1 MDDLLIRKIISDA
14 RSRLE
19 KSTLPGSKKKKR
31 TAKEL
36 HNFLEEVRGNLH
48 RFNIPVPATA
58 IDMLSDP
65 PKGIAW
71 AVKVAMCN
79 KSTEPEFVEFARKH
93 GQSDVYLAALALS
106 SPESD
111 DHGEIRA
118 LQAALELLNESA
130 VSNQQAENAKSPRS
144 PFAVL
149 VLEVLRENKNEETED
164 LWQRLEGY
172 NNHEFEFNGK
182 QVEISIV
189 FGCENEPFKTTD
201 KDPNNPLDRRTA
213 HWDTGDRHGIQLRRS
228 FDTMISKLRSQ
239 YGLSKSIGDNTADAI
254 IVLQWPNVG
263 A

>member
-1 MDDLLIRKIISDA
+1 MDDLLIRRVISDA
-14 RSRLE
+14 RIRLE

-36 HNFLEEVRGNLH
+36 HNFLEEVRGKLQ

-79 KSTEPEFVEFARKH
+79 QSIEPEFVEFVRKH

-118 LQAALELLNESA
+118 LQAALEMLNQSA
-130 VSNQQAENAKSPRS
+130 FSTQQSNIGKNQKSPFR
-144 PFAVL
+144 AL
-149 VLEVLRENKNEETED
+149 VLSVLEKNPKDTVEEIWVKLQGLHGRDRE
-164 LWQRLEGY
+164 L
-172 NNHEFEFNGK
+172 EFNGK
-182 QVEISIV
+182 QVTVELEFFINGYTKKEQRIKSYV
-189 FGCENEPFKTTD
+189 EWNTGADEPTAFKRSS
-201 KDPNNPLDRRTA
+201 LDA
-213 HWDTGDRHGIQLRRS
+213 
-228 FDTMISKLRSQ
+228 MISKLRTEH
-239 YGLSKSIGDNTADAI
+239 GLFESI
-254 IVLQWPNVG
+254 
-263 A
+263 